1 MFNKAENKVNIYL
14 DNAAT
19 TPIDPLVY
27 EAMQP
32 FFTSYFGN
40 PSSIHAD
47 GRAVRTAIET
57 SRKTIA
63 EILSVTP
70 AEIVFTSGG
79 TEADNTFITGAVVA
93 NEITSIIT
101 SRIEHPAVLQTIK
114 SLENS
119 RNIKVS
125 YVTLNDRGGI
135 DLNHLEKLL
144 SEQPKSLITLMHANN
159 EIGNLTD
166 LAKVSELSQEF
177 GALLHSDTVQ
187 TMGHL
192 DLNPA
197 ALKLDGLAASAH
209 KFHGPK
215 GIGFMYVR
223 KSVTIPQLITG
234 GSQERG
240 HRGGTENVYGIIGMA
255 KALEI
260 ATDNL
265 NRDRDHIDALKRYV
279 IERLTAAIP
288 GLTYNGNSANFD
300 KSLYT
305 ILSISTPPSINNE
318 MMLFNLDLGGISA
331 SGGSACASGSTVGSH
346 VLSEIKTDSERQA
359 IRFSFGRF
367 NNMDEVVVAAD
378 KLIEIYT
385 AD

>member
-32 FFTSYFGN
+32 YFTSYFGN
-40 PSSIHAD
+40 PSSLHAD

-79 TEADNTFITGAVVA
+79 TEADNTFITGALVA

-101 SRIEHPAVLQTIK
+101 SRIEHPAVLQTVK

-125 YVTLNDRGGI
+125 YVTLNDRGDI
-135 DLNHLEKLL
+135 DLNHLEKLMT
-144 SEQPKSLITLMHANN
+144 EQPKSLVSLMHANN

-166 LAKVSELSQEF
+166 LVKVSELSQEF
-177 GALLHSDTVQ
+177 GAVLHSDTVQ

-197 ALKLDGLAASAH
+197 ALKLDGLSASAH

-223 KSVTIPQLITG
+223 KGVKIPQLITG
-234 GSQERG
+234 GNQERS

-265 NRDRDHIDALKRYV
+265 NRDREHIDALKRYM
-279 IERLTAAIP
+279 IEKLTVAIP
-288 GLTYNGNSANFD
+288 GLTFNGNSANFE

-305 ILSISTPPSINNE
+305 ILSISMPQSINNE
-318 MMLFNLDLGGISA
+318 MMLFNLDLSGISA

-346 VLSEIKTDSERQA
+346 VLSEINTDSERQA
-359 IRFSFGRF
+359 VRFSFGRF